1 MKDHN
6 ESGPTVSPKKD
17 MRWRVTRSES
27 LWVLIRTIIKD
38 RPAENSCGV
47 IESIER
53 SVYVLEGQSGEWVR
67 YCKFYHP
74 LHTANEFCAL
84 LQEAKAGRFY
94 FFNNDC
100 GSGEEAAALTKI
112 APFIFSDEAAH
123 AA

>member
-6 ESGPTVSPKKD
+6 ESGPTISPKKD

-27 LWVLIRTIIKD
+27 LWVLIRNRTKD
-38 RPAENSCGV
+38 LSSLDSCGV

-53 SVYVLEGQSGEWVR
+53 SVYVLEGQAGEWVR
-67 YCKFYHP
+67 YCNYYHP
-74 LHTANEFCAL
+74 LHTSNEFAVL
-84 LQEAKAGRFY
+84 LQDAKNGRFY

-100 GSGEEAAALTKI
+100 GAKEEPAVLTKI